1 MSEILDVVD
10 ENDHVIGKAT
20 REEIHSS
27 ELWHRGVHV
36 FVFDSQG
43 KLLLP
48 IRSST
53 KDKFPNTYDCSV
65 SEHLKT
71 GETYEEAA
79 IRGLREELGITEP
92 CLRQLVKFR
101 MPYGTN
107 DNTIAVLYECRY
119 PSKIK
124 ADKTEVKSAGLL
136 SLSEVK
142 KLLLREEHKFAP
154 WTREL
159 LKWYLGMSSRIEE
172 ME

>member
-71 GETYEEAA
+71 GETYEEAMVKGGA
-79 IRGLREELGITEP
+79 HQGQSHGGDGRSAVDRG
-92 CLRQLVKFR
+92 
-101 MPYGTN
+101 
-107 DNTIAVLYECRY
+107 
-119 PSKIK
+119 
-124 ADKTEVKSAGLL
+124 
-136 SLSEVK
+136 
-142 KLLLREEHKFAP
+142 
-154 WTREL
+154 
-159 LKWYLGMSSRIEE
+159 SSRYHRS
-172 ME
+172 